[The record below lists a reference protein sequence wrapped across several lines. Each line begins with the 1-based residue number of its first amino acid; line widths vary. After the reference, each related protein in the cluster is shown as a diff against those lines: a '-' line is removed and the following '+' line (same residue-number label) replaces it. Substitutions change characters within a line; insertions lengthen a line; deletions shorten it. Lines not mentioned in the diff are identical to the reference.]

1 MGLGFSAWQ
10 ELGCL
15 GFQSLVITP
24 GLHNFIIQA
33 SCRASGDMLS
43 VELLNR
49 YSPGVDDDEEDGEK
63 EEEDNEEH
71 DDDDHDDHDTDSSRF
86 EVVGF
91 GSTKT
96 ARLHTLS

>member
-1 MGLGFSAWQ
+1 M
-10 ELGCL
+10 
-15 GFQSLVITP
+15 ITP

-71 DDDDHDDHDTDSSRF
+71 DDDDDDHRHHHEYDDDHDTDSSRF

>member
-1 MGLGFSAWQ
+1 M
-10 ELGCL
+10 
-15 GFQSLVITP
+15 ITP

-63 EEEDNEEH
+63 EEEDNEGMMMMMIIVIIMNMMM
-71 DDDDHDDHDTDSSRF
+71 TMTLILQGLRLWGLGVPKLPDSIP
-86 EVVGF
+86 
-91 GSTKT
+91 
-96 ARLHTLS
+96 